1 MANIFKRSTG
11 KHAAGSVGDTTNVVK
26 TVDAVDVVDSASAVD
41 TTDPAGADGS
51 ANTTAAEEKT
61 SLLRLASKVKQV
73 IGKDDRL
80 SSVLNRSEPGAVVD
94 LMKENERFCL
104 PDGKSWVLLGLP
116 VNDAS
121 FGGLSKRQRGNSDK
135 GSIVNLIDTDQIN
148 CLVTDDLL
156 EEEVLAFI
164 PNEST
169 VDRMNEYGILR
180 DARFMWCVATFNEEK
195 GDVLVF
201 VVPPRKKDH
210 DGLLFNEAKAIS
222 DGRLGLE
229 AVIDFELVE
238 AMLAIFTTPD
248 NPESDV
254 RYGEIGVF
262 DAMDC
267 TMDFIERAQKDG
279 VDYTSRD
286 IVDNLIMHFPALKYM
301 DREYIEQVKHEEDRV
316 LTELATGGDVLYDA
330 EIAGDSD
337 DDGAVFDD
345 DLLDDDDIDWAEFD
359 DDDTTAFSFETVDAG
374 NVGNDGANDVGTAD
388 TDDTDG
394 TNDIDTDYNDMYGVD
409 DDETETVNV
418 EIPGTVN
425 TAATNAA
432 PVPSHAALSDDQV
445 KLIMDAIE
453 SVRGSHDDDIAALR
467 EMLDNSAIA
476 GLVSQKQQY
485 TARDQVFDKAVID
498 NEIMRRYS
506 HELDLDV
513 DGRPFWAALAS
524 QPKQIYEYAGGDV
537 VTPWLADQLNKLNV
551 DLNSKL
557 LAQHNTNVEER
568 KRMFFTLVSQSIEQI
583 VKDLDYDNDGT
594 VWNEAYQAIKIDNAD
609 MQSHAD
615 VMIKNR
621 RDELQRD
628 YQKRCD
634 DFVKAETAKAKA
646 DFERREEPLFHS
658 RVKGVESDVY
668 GLINQFKQGAFNDL
682 DRLRKEEAHR
692 RLEVAVNAIVASMAE
707 MVQSHDKVEQ
717 EAYEDALA
725 TITEYMN
732 THREDDIKQAS
743 VWEEK
748 LKKDTRLEELIKEHD
763 DRVESMKK
771 DNEARI
777 AEIQRHY
784 EEARRNFTA
793 ELAESDLLRQSL
805 ERTTKERINNAEQ
818 EILRVREEA
827 DRRVAQVE
835 ANVQEII
842 EQKEQKVR
850 QAEENA
856 RYAQE
861 SAANDSKMTLLLLI
875 IVPLVTLIA
884 GIAVGMFIF

>member
-11 KHAAGSVGDTTNVVK
+11 KHAAGGDTHSVETA
-26 TVDAVDVVDSASAVD
+26 DSVVDTSVAGD
-41 TTDPAGADGS
+41 TGTG
-51 ANTTAAEEKT
+51 T
-61 SLLRLASKVKQV
+61 SLSRVMGKVKQV

-80 SSVLNRSEPGAVVD
+80 SSVLNCSEPGAVVD

-104 PDGKSWVLLGLP
+104 PGGHSWVLLGLP
-116 VNDAS
+116 VNDES

-135 GSIVNLIDTDQIN
+135 GSIVNLIETDQIN

-156 EEEVLAFI
+156 EEELLAFI
-164 PNEST
+164 PNANT
-169 VDRMNEYGILR
+169 IDRMNEYGILR
-180 DARFMWCVATFNEEK
+180 DARYMWCIATFNEDK

-210 DGLLFNEAKAIS
+210 DGLLFTEAKAIS
-222 DGRLGLE
+222 EGRLGLE
-229 AVIDFELVE
+229 SVIDLELVD
-238 AMLAIFTTPD
+238 AMLTIFDTPD
-248 NPESDV
+248 NSNSDV

-267 TMDFIERAQKDG
+267 TMDFIEDAQFKKL
-279 VDYTSRD
+279 DYQPRD
-286 IVDNLIMHFPALKYM
+286 LVDNLIAHFPALKHM
-301 DREYIEQVKHEEDRV
+301 DQEYIKQVHKEEERV
-316 LTELATGGDVLYDA
+316 LTTLAADSDNQLYEVADDDVD
-330 EIAGDSD
+330 DSD
-337 DDGAVFDD
+337 DEGAVFDED
-345 DLLDDDDIDWAEFD
+345 MLDDEDVDWADFE
-359 DDDTTAFSFETVDAG
+359 DDDTTAFSFDIVGASGTTDA
-374 NVGNDGANDVGTAD
+374 TASDAADD
-388 TDDTDG
+388 TSAVADDTD
-394 TNDIDTDYNDMYGVD
+394 TDVDTDVNANHDIDA
-409 DDETETVNV
+409 DEADVSHTVV
-418 EIPGTVN
+418 E
-425 TAATNAA
+425 AA
-432 PVPSHAALSDDQV
+432 PMRAVPATHSTGAAHLSEDQLQ
-445 KLIMDAIE
+445 LIMDAIE
-453 SVRGSHDDDIAALR
+453 SVRGSHDEDIAALR
-467 EMLDNSAIA
+467 EMLDNNAIA

-485 TARDQVFDKAVID
+485 DTSDQVFDKAVID

-506 HELDLDV
+506 HELDLNV

-524 QPKQIYEYAGGDV
+524 QPKQIYEYTGGDV

-551 DLNSKL
+551 DLNSRL
-557 LAQHNTNVEER
+557 LAQYNANVEER

-594 VWNEAYQAIKIDNAD
+594 VWNEAYNAIKVDNATI
-609 MQSHAD
+609 QQRAD
-615 VMIKNR
+615 TMIKNR
-621 RDELQRD
+621 RDEIKQD

-634 DFVKAETAKAKA
+634 DFVKAETVKAKA
-646 DFERREEPLFHS
+646 DFDRREEPRFHS
-658 RVKGVESDVY
+658 RLKNVESDVY
-668 GLINQFKQGAFNDL
+668 GLINQFKQSAFNDL
-682 DRLRKEEAHR
+682 DKLRKEEAHR
-692 RLEVAVNAIVASMAE
+692 RLEVAVNHIVNSMTDMVASHE
-707 MVQSHDKVEQ
+707 QVEQ

-743 VWEEK
+743 VWDEK
-748 LKKDTRLEELIKEHD
+748 LKRDTRLDELLKEHNE
-763 DRVESMKK
+763 RVESMKK
-771 DNEARI
+771 DNDARV
-777 AEIQRHY
+777 AEIQRHFD
-784 EEARRNFTA
+784 EARRNFTA

-842 EQKEQKVR
+842 KQKEQKVQ